1 MRTNPMEHHIRRTR
15 IYKGLYRPSS
25 NLSRFIGTI
34 LSILLQGHSQVDS
47 SRPRI
52 RP

>member
-1 MRTNPMEHHIRRTR
+1 MQMNQMEHDVRNTR

-34 LSILLQGHSQVDS
+34 LSILLSGHSQIDT
-47 SRPRI
+47 SRDRL
-52 RP
+52 R